1 MKAFFGSMGGRVFL
15 ILVGGILAT
24 AALTQFL
31 AGSERR
37 ELFSSVRIQH
47 IAERVEQFVL
57 TLDAVPTDARSR
69 VVAAASRKHFA
80 AEISDKENAAG
91 EPDVELAAALR
102 ERFGQDR
109 QVSARKIDCPA
120 NPQARDN
127 SGQHRQ
133 ASCRMVS
140 VAMRDGAP
148 LRLTL
153 QSRREPPPMLPGGR
167 NWVPYALLF
176 ASCLAL
182 LAYIVA
188 RMVTQPLR
196 QLAVAANELGRN
208 IDQPPLAELG
218 PTEVR
223 HAAAAF
229 NAMQAQIRNYVQERT
244 QMLAAI
250 THDLQTPLTRIR
262 LRLEKVQDKEL
273 QTRLVEDLLA
283 VQGMIRDGLD
293 LARSLNSGEPMQHT
307 DFDSILDSVCADATE
322 AGQNVTLS
330 GTAFASVMAQPSALR
345 RCLVNLID
353 NAANYGGY
361 AHVTVN
367 RDGEKL
373 SVRIRDG
380 GPGIPE
386 AQLEAVFNPFF
397 RLEGSRSRDTGG
409 TGIGLAI
416 ARNIAVKHGGSVFLQ
431 NHPDGGL
438 VAVLELSAAA
448 EKNVAKSTK

>member
-15 ILVGGILAT
+15 ILVGGIFAA

-31 AGSERR
+31 ASNERR

-47 IAERVEQFVL
+47 TAERVEQFVFM
-57 TLDAVPTDARSR
+57 LDAVPQEARSQ
-69 VVAAASRKHFA
+69 VATAVSRSHFS
-80 AEISDKENAAG
+80 AEISDKGNEG
-91 EPDVELAAALR
+91 GVPDAELAAALR
-102 ERFGQDR
+102 ERLGQDR
-109 QVSARKIDCPA
+109 QVSAKKIDCSA
-120 NPQARDN
+120 NPQARN
-127 SGQHRQ
+127 YSGQHRL

-148 LRLTL
+148 LHLIL
-153 QSRREPPPMLPGGR
+153 QSRRGSPPIPLGHH
-167 NWVPYALLF
+167 WLPYAPLF
-176 ASCLAL
+176 AACLAV

-188 RMVTQPLR
+188 RMVTQPL
-196 QLAVAANELGRN
+196 QKLAEAANELGRN
-208 IDQPPLAELG
+208 IEQPPLAERG

-229 NAMQAQIRNYVQERT
+229 NAMQAQIRRYVQERT

-273 QTRLVEDLLA
+273 QSRLVEDLLA

-307 DFDSILDSVCADATE
+307 DFDSILDSVCADAVE
-322 AGQNVTLS
+322 AGQDVTLS
-330 GTAFASVMAQPSALR
+330 GATGASITAQPSTLR

-361 AHVTVN
+361 AHVTVS
-367 RDGEKL
+367 RSKEKL
-373 SVRIRDG
+373 TVRIRDG
-380 GPGIPE
+380 GAGIPE
-386 AQLEAVFNPFF
+386 NLLEAVFNPFF
-397 RLEGSRSRDTGG
+397 RLESSRSRDTGG

-416 ARNIAVKHGGSVFLQ
+416 ARNIAEKHGGRVFLR

-438 VAVLELSAAA
+438 EAVLELPTD
-448 EKNVAKSTK
+448 K

>member
-15 ILVGGILAT
+15 ILVSGILAA

-57 TLDAVPTDARSR
+57 MLDAVPQEARSR
-69 VVAAASRKHFA
+69 VTTAASHKHFA
-80 AEISDKENAAG
+80 AEISDKENG
-91 EPDVELAAALR
+91 EGEQDVELAAALR
-102 ERFGQDR
+102 ERLGQDR
-109 QVSARKIDCPA
+109 RVAAKKIDCPA
-120 NPQARDN
+120 NSQARDN

-133 ASCRMVS
+133 ASCRMIV

-148 LRLTL
+148 LHLTL
-153 QSRREPPPMLPGGR
+153 QSRREPPPILPHQ
-167 NWVPYALLF
+167 WVPYAPLF
-176 ASCLAL
+176 AACLAL

-188 RMVTQPLR
+188 RMVTQPLQ
-196 QLAVAANELGRN
+196 QLAKAANELGRN
-208 IDQPPLAELG
+208 IERPPLAERG
-218 PTEVR
+218 TTEVR

-229 NAMQAQIRNYVQERT
+229 NAMQAQIRRYVQERT

-262 LRLEKVQDKEL
+262 LRLEKVQDREL

-307 DFDSILDSVCADATE
+307 DFDSILDSVCADAME
-322 AGQNVTLS
+322 AGQDVTLS
-330 GTAFASVMAQPSALR
+330 GATGASITAQPSALR

-353 NAANYGGY
+353 NATNYGGH
-361 AHVTVN
+361 AHVTVS
-367 RDGEKL
+367 RDQEKL
-373 SVRIRDG
+373 TVRIRDG
-380 GPGIPE
+380 GAGIPE
-386 AQLEAVFNPFF
+386 NLLEAVFNPFF
-397 RLEGSRSRDTGG
+397 RLESSRSRDTGG

-416 ARNIAVKHGGSVFLQ
+416 ARNIAEKHGGRVFLR

-438 VAVLELSAAA
+438 EAVLELSA
-448 EKNVAKSTK
+448 SR